1 MRRVSPTKGNLVIP
15 ESNNTTIGDS
25 HAMCVGAE
33 VTKHLFGSSEG
44 WFAVDNPARNVKL
57 ADKVPKGLD
66 LSQASEPALEPE
78 LSGGV
83 SLPEGFDELAAEDL
97 TENPYRE
104 EELVLVGV

>member
-1 MRRVSPTKGNLVIP
+1 
-15 ESNNTTIGDS
+15 
-25 HAMCVGAE
+25 MCVGAE

-104 EELVLVGV
+104 EELVLVGVYPVDVISRQTARRDDTVNVWMML